1 MKKLSFLLL
10 IIISFTVNAQL
21 TIDGIT
27 LPKKVSVG
35 KTELILNG
43 GGIREKYWIDL
54 YVSGL
59 YLKTKSTDAKAV
71 INNDEEM
78 TIKLVI
84 VSSLISSKKMIAAV
98 DEGFEKSTHKN
109 TAPLKNEIEQFKDA
123 FKEEIT
129 KGNTYDIVYFPAKQL
144 TIVLKD
150 GKLKAKIEGLEFKKA
165 LWGIWFGD
173 EPAEEDLKNAMLG
186 KS

>member
-59 YLKTKSTDAKAV
+59 YLKT
-71 INNDEEM
+71 N
-78 TIKLVI
+78 
-84 VSSLISSKKMIAAV
+84 
-98 DEGFEKSTHKN
+98 KN